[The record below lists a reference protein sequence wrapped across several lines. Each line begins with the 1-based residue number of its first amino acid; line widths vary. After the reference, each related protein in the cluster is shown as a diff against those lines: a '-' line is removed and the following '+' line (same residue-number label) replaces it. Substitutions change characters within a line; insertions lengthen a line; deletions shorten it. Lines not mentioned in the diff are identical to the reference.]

1 MPSIVRGVGMAYKIS
16 RRKFLKLSSIAAFS
30 PFVPLGQEIGPK
42 RKAPTPVEFGAERRV
57 PLRCRMCGQQCPA
70 MGIVKGGKLIKMI
83 ANPNVPYAGICGR
96 SRSTP
101 AAVYN
106 PDRLKY
112 PLLRVG
118 KRGEGKFKR
127 ITWEE
132 ALDRIA
138 EVLKKYRK
146 EAPEK
151 VVYLPRF
158 TSAAGI
164 DKPFWHLY
172 GTPNILTYAD
182 TCHAAGKDWGLGAY
196 FGRPI
201 TPSAVWMDYPNAK
214 FGVLA
219 MRNPGG
225 GLCVYQFGTLFG
237 HGKRNGLRMV
247 AVDVRYPNESIEGAG
262 HKWLPIRPGTD
273 PAFHLALAHVIV
285 KKKGYDEGYLIK
297 KTNACMLIDPET
309 LEPFNPVIEE
319 KVDPKTGK
327 KKEKVK
333 YLVWDEAQG
342 RAVLK
347 AEARK
352 PALRGEF
359 TVNGRK
365 VVTAF
370 EAICRALEKYTPQ
383 WAEKI
388 TTIPAAEIEA
398 VAEELIKH
406 KPRVFVH
413 TGWYSE
419 RYANSLKQFHAI
431 GLVDTLLGCWEKK
444 GGIGGI
450 PKIKLHGVLPKV
462 PKPKALM
469 ITKYYQ
475 KKAFPFIIPK
485 AGRRFVI
492 EALRTGKP
500 YEPKVLFAMG
510 QNFIGGSGG
519 SVEMLKYLDKV
530 ELIVCMTPFM
540 DESCLYADI
549 ILPDTMFPERNEA
562 LHVKF
567 KQSFPT
573 VAMNMKA
580 IEPPFEARPGDWVML
595 ELAKR
600 VLEPEEFEKY
610 FGEFARGGWEYGWRK
625 QLEGL
630 EKKYPGLTLER
641 LKKEGVW
648 YGKQKYKIKKV
659 TPTGEVEIF
668 SLTFL
673 KVYKKLK
680 SQGHPYAE
688 SANPLPSWDPP
699 FWWEEKKGQPLADDE
714 FILTTGFSPLNSFT
728 GGQTRDNPILRELF
742 DEVGADKI
750 WIHPEKARRL
760 GIKDGDLVEVFPA
773 HDPSIKATA
782 RVWVTPLVH
791 PDAIFSYYS
800 VAPGAFPK
808 LKKFLAFMP
817 EHGVNINHFSKLH
830 FAHLHGGHATQDVI
844 IKVRRV

>member
-1 MPSIVRGVGMAYKIS
+1 MEAKIS
-16 RRKFLKLSSIAAFS
+16 RRKFLKLSGVAAFS
-30 PFVPLGQEIGPK
+30 PFIRLGDVVSP
-42 RKAPTPVEFGAERRV
+42 RTKAPTPTDFGVEKRV
-57 PLRCRMCGQQCPA
+57 PLRCRMCAQQCPA
-70 MGIVKGGKLIKMI
+70 IGIVKDGKLIKME
-83 ANPNVPYAGICGR
+83 ANPHLPYSGICGR

-127 ITWEE
+127 ISWEE

-138 EVLKKYRK
+138 KVLKKYRK

-172 GTPNILTYAD
+172 GTPNIISYAD
-182 TCHAAGKDWGLGAY
+182 TCHSAGHDWGLGGY

-201 TPSAVWMDYPNAK
+201 SPGAVWMDYPNAK

-225 GLCVYQFGTLFG
+225 GLCVYQFGTFFAE
-237 HGKRNGLRMV
+237 GKRNGLRLV
-247 AVDVRYPNESIEGAG
+247 SVDVRFPNESIEGAG
-262 HKWLPIRPGTD
+262 HRWLPIRPGTD

-285 KKKGYDEGYLIK
+285 KKKGYDEAYLIE

-309 LEPFNPVIEE
+309 LEPFKAVIEE
-319 KVDPKTGK
+319 KEEKKGDKTVK
-327 KKEKVK
+327 KRTMR

-342 RAVLK
+342 KAVFK
-347 AEARK
+347 SQASK
-352 PALRGEF
+352 PALLGEF
-359 TVNGRK
+359 EIEGKK
-365 VVTAF
+365 VITAF
-370 EAICRALEKYTPQ
+370 EAISRALERYTPQ

-388 TTIPAAEIEA
+388 TTVPAKEIEA
-398 VAEELIKH
+398 IAEELIKN
-406 KPRVFVH
+406 KPQVFVD

-419 RYANSLKQFHAI
+419 RYANSLRQFHAI
-431 GLVDTLLGCWEKK
+431 GLVNTLLGCWEKK

-450 PKIKLHGVLPKV
+450 PKVKLHGVLPKV
-462 PKPKALM
+462 KKPKRIQ

-475 KKAFPFIIPK
+475 KKEGYPFIIPK
-485 AGRRFVI
+485 AGRRFVF

-500 YEPKVLFAMG
+500 YEPKVIFAMG
-510 QNFIGGSGG
+510 QNFIGGSAG
-519 SVEMLKYLDKV
+519 SVELIKLLDKV

-580 IEPPFEARPGDWVML
+580 VEPPFEARPGDWVMV

-600 VLEPEEFEKY
+600 VLFSEEFEKY
-610 FGEFARGGWEYGWRK
+610 FGDFVRGGWEYGWRK

-630 EKKYPGLTLER
+630 DEKYPGITLER

-648 YGKQKYKIKKV
+648 YGKQNYKIKKK
-659 TPTGEVEIF
+659 TLTHEIEIF

-673 KVYKKLK
+673 ETYKKFK
-680 SQGHPYAE
+680 EKGYPFAE
-688 SANPLPSWDPP
+688 YANPLPSWAPP
-699 FWWEEKKGQPLADDE
+699 FWWEEKKGQLAEDE

-728 GGQTRDNPILRELF
+728 GGQTRNNPLLREIWDQIGL
-742 DEVGADKI
+742 DRL
-750 WIHPEKARRL
+750 WIHPERAQKL
-760 GIKDGDLVEVFPA
+760 GIQDGDVVEVFPA
-773 HDPSIKATA
+773 HNPEIRATA
-782 RVWVTPLVH
+782 RVWITPLVH
-791 PDAIFSYYS
+791 PDALFTYYGVGAGVFSQ
-800 VAPGAFPK
+800 
-808 LKKFLAFMP
+808 LKKFLVFLP
-817 EHGVNINHFSKLH
+817 EHGVNMNHFSKLH
-830 FAHLHGGHATQDVI
+830 FAPLQGGHATQDVI
-844 IKVRRV
+844 IKIRRA